1 MKKYTLLIL
10 ILSFTFTM
18 AQNTFDYSSEWKKIE
33 KLETNGLNKS
43 LLPLVQ
49 TIYQQAKKDQNSEQ
63 LIRALFYQSKILQST
78 SDNENIEVEIIR
90 NFENEIQH
98 AKGTDK
104 SFLES
109 ILAELYANYYESNSW
124 TIMRRTETEE
134 KTTDDFRFWT
144 RKSFQQNI
152 NELYLNS
159 IKGDKS
165 LKSESIENWK
175 YLLLE
180 VPETHEFRPTLYD
193 FLAYRIIDYFQSET
207 NSYTRSTF
215 DSEYEEFK
223 KNTITQIFTD
233 LISFHSSKNQT
244 SATAYN
250 ELKFL
255 QFKKSD
261 MPDDE
266 FEKKLIQLS
275 EKYSTNSFTPYILM
289 ELAMYYQ
296 NKSNGMAE
304 KDFAKRKENL
314 EKSIHY
320 LDQIITKTPKTDMS
334 NQAENM
340 KKQIHAPD
348 FGIQIE
354 KYVSPNLNV
363 PIVISHKNLNTLY
376 FKVLRFNDSKQNVL
390 NDYRYAKE
398 NEKQKQLNAILSSFP
413 LETEF
418 AIDVKNFDDYQSHS
432 TLAKINPLKAGQYL
446 VLVSNNSDFKINEDF
461 VLKYQNMNVSTYS
474 VVFRD
479 VSFLITNRET
489 GLPVT
494 HKNVDVFEDV
504 NNKTKKVETVKTD
517 EFGLAKISRSTS
529 HYKYLHLKIE
539 GEEIAYSTYFYGRET
554 ENEKRTGVI
563 SQIFTDRAIYRPG
576 QTVYFKVIHYQIDKD
591 ESKTVL
597 KNYQTNVS
605 LMDANHKLV
614 TNLSLVTNEFGS
626 VSGEFVL
633 PAGGLTGEFSI
644 KDTNSNSYYF
654 SVEEYKRPK
663 FEVKFDKVEDLFKLD
678 EEVISK
684 GKAIAYSGANIDN
697 AKVAYRVYR
706 QALYPY
712 RPWWMRDR
720 FPSSEPAEELINGET
735 ITDSDG
741 NFKVIFQAK
750 PAPAKTNDAT
760 QKSPRTY
767 TYRIVAEVTDING
780 ETHSSEQS
788 ITVGDLRYRLEIP
801 LNDKIEI
808 TTFDSLVIQTQNL
821 NGEFAAAKGKI
832 TLTKINPPQRVL
844 RDSPLPPTDYQ
855 IYSKEEFISYFPHE
869 AYGDENQKENWKQE
883 KPVLEESFDTRKS
896 KIISIKSKKWKEGYY
911 ILKGFI
917 VDGKDTIPTEK
928 LIYLYNNRK
937 KDPVDNEIFSIQLDQ
952 EKYKPGDVAIITIA
966 SATKDSEALIQL
978 EVDGKIVKTEKLKLN
993 NSYNSF
999 QIPIKE
1005 EYRGNVFVHYYF
1017 GKFNTAQA
1025 GKLTIY
1031 VPHEDSSLKI
1041 TAGTL
1046 RDKLQPGQKEVWELT
1061 ISGKDKD
1068 KVMAEMLTTMYDASL
1083 DQFRSN
1089 SIDFPTLLS
1098 TNYSRIS
1105 AWDANPSFGITSFN
1119 SLITNPIFN
1128 FQAYNSLAFSKLNW
1142 FGFYFGLV
1150 QKDYMVYNSAVEI
1163 SSSRNKVM
1171 SAPMAKN
1178 AEIDSAEG
1186 LGEIAFEAVA
1196 DAGGQGEIAKEEPSK
1211 LDQVVAR
1218 KALQETAFFYPNL
1231 RTDEKG
1237 NIKIQFTVPES
1248 LTAWK
1253 FMAVAHTP
1261 EMNTGYFTQT
1271 VVTQKDLMVVPNP
1284 PRFLR
1289 EGDHIT
1295 FSSKIINLSDKELK
1309 GQAKLLLFD
1318 AFTMQPVD
1326 VEFGNTNATQN
1337 FTVVNGKSDEVSWD
1351 LKIPTNHQAI
1361 VYRIVASAGDFS
1373 DGEESALPILSN
1385 RMMVTET
1392 MPISVRE
1399 GQTKTFTFDKLKNN
1413 SSNTLENFKLTFE
1426 MTTNPIWYAIFSLPY
1441 LREYPYECSEQIFAR
1456 LYGNLI
1462 SQHLVNSNPKIKAVF
1477 NDWNQKGELKSK
1489 LEQNQELKALLL
1501 EETPW
1506 VRQSE
1511 SEEEQMKRIAVLFD
1525 LNQMSNELSETFRK
1539 LQSKQSSNGGFP
1551 WFEGGNDS
1559 RYITTHIVS
1568 GFGHLQKMGI
1578 NLENNLGI
1586 NPKNILSKAIQY
1598 IDSEMEKEYD
1608 IYVKNT
1614 KFPPSKFNGIQYMY
1628 ARSYFL
1634 KEYPLS
1640 KKGNKIREYFLKE
1653 LDKDKFDHSLQI
1665 QSMLSMIFYRYGEK
1679 SKAEN
1684 LLKSIKDNAVESDEM
1699 GMYWKS
1705 NQSGWYWY
1713 QAPVET
1719 QALLIEAFDEVL
1731 KDTESV
1737 ESMKVWLLKNR
1748 QTKQWHSTKATTE
1761 AVFAL
1766 LSTGKDWMSS
1776 EDGISVK
1783 IGNEELDLKDLE
1795 KGPQSGTGYVKTSW
1809 TKTEIKPEMAKVEVH
1824 KTSPGVAW
1832 GAMYWQYFEDL
1843 DKITDANTNVRF
1855 KKELFLKKNSSKG
1868 PILIKITENTPIQIG
1883 DLVTVRLEIQT
1894 DRDMEFVH
1902 IKDMRASG
1910 FEPTNVM
1917 SSYKW
1922 KDGLG
1927 YYESTR
1933 DAATNFFIDYLRKGT
1948 YVFEYDVRA
1957 NNSGKFSNGITTLQ
1971 NMYAPELSAHSEGI
1985 RVEIK

>member
-63 LIRALFYQSKILQST
+63 LIRALFYQSKILQTT
-78 SDNENIEVEIIR
+78 SDNEDIVVEIIR
-90 NFENEIQH
+90 NFENEIQQ

-159 IKGDKS
+159 IKDDKS

-193 FLAYRIIDYFQSET
+193 FLAYRVIDYFQSET
-207 NSYTRSTF
+207 NSYSRSTF
-215 DSEYEEFK
+215 DPENEDFK

-233 LISFHSSKNQT
+233 LISFHSSKNQG

-261 MPDDE
+261 LAE
-266 FEKKLIQLS
+266 NIFEQNLIQLS
-275 EKYSTNSFTPYILM
+275 EKYSNNSFTPYILM
-289 ELAMYYQ
+289 ELAIYYQ
-296 NKSNGMAE
+296 NKSNEIDE
-304 KDFAKRKENL
+304 KDFAKRKENI
-314 EKSIHY
+314 EKSIQY
-320 LDQIITKTPKTDMS
+320 LDQIITKTPKTDMA
-334 NQAENM
+334 NQAESM
-340 KKQIHAPD
+340 KKKINAPD
-348 FGIQIE
+348 FDIQIE
-354 KYVSPNLNV
+354 KYVSPSLNV

-376 FKVLRFNDSKQNVL
+376 FKVLRFNDSKQNLL
-390 NDYRYAKE
+390 NDFRYAKE
-398 NEKQKQLNAILSSFP
+398 NERQKQLNTILSSFP
-413 LETEF
+413 VETEF
-418 AIDVKNFDDYQSHS
+418 VIDLKNFDDYQSHS
-432 TLAKINPLKAGQYL
+432 TLTKINPLKAGQYL

-461 VLKYQNMNVSTYS
+461 LLKYQNMNVSTYS

-479 VSFLITNRET
+479 ISFLVTNRET
-489 GLPVT
+489 GLPVA
-494 HKNVDVFEDV
+494 HKNVDIFEEK
-504 NNKTKKVETVKTD
+504 NNKISKVETVKTD
-517 EFGLAKISRSTS
+517 EFGMAKINNPTS
-529 HYKYLHLKIE
+529 HYKYLRLKIE
-539 GEEIAYSTYFYGRET
+539 DEEITYSTYFYGRDT
-554 ENEKRTGVI
+554 EYEKRTGVI
-563 SQIFTDRAIYRPG
+563 STVFTDRAIYRPG
-576 QTVYFKVIHYQIDKD
+576 QTVYFKVIHYQINKD
-591 ESKTVL
+591 ESKTIL
-597 KNYQTNVS
+597 KNYKTNVS
-605 LMDANHKLV
+605 LLDTNNKLV

-626 VSGEFVL
+626 VSGEFIL

-644 KDTNSNSYYF
+644 KDTNSDSYYF

-663 FEVKFDKVEDLFKLD
+663 FEVKFDKVEDIYKLN

-684 GKAIAYSGANIDN
+684 GKAIAYSGAIIDN
-697 AKVAYRVYR
+697 AKVVYRVYR
-706 QALYPY
+706 QAIYPY
-712 RPWWMRDR
+712 RPWWMSYR
-720 FPSSEPAEELINGET
+720 FPTSEPAEELTNGET
-735 ITDSDG
+735 MTNADG

-750 PAPAKTNDAT
+750 PAPAKANDAT

-801 LNDKIEI
+801 LNDKIEVSS
-808 TTFDSLVIQTQNL
+808 FDSLVIQTQNL

-844 RDSPLPPTDYQ
+844 RDSPLPPSDYQ
-855 IYSKEEFISYFPHE
+855 IYSKEEFITYFPHE

-883 KPVLEESFDTRKS
+883 KPVLEENFDTGKS
-896 KIISIKSKKWKEGYY
+896 QTISIKSKKWKEGYY

-917 VDGKDTIPTEK
+917 VDGKDTIPNEK
-928 LIYLYNNRK
+928 LIYLYRNDK
-937 KDPVDNEIFSIQLDQ
+937 KKPVDQELFSAQLDKQ
-952 EKYKPGDVAIITIA
+952 TYKPGETAIVTFSSA
-966 SATKDSEALIQL
+966 SKNSEVLFQI
-978 EVDGKIVKTEKLKLN
+978 EMNGKIIKTEKLKLN
-993 NSYNSF
+993 NDVKTYRF
-999 QIPIKE
+999 PIKE

-1017 GKFNTAQA
+1017 GKYNTAES
-1025 GKLTIY
+1025 GKLTIN
-1031 VPHEDSSLKI
+1031 VPYEDTSLKI

-1061 ISGKDKD
+1061 ISGKNKD
-1068 KVMAEMLTTMYDASL
+1068 KVLAEMLTTMYDASL

-1089 SIDFPTLLS
+1089 SIDFPMLLS

-1105 AWDANPSFGITSFN
+1105 SWDTYRSFGATPFN
-1119 SLITNPIFN
+1119 SLISSPLINYYPDTSLVFSVLNRYGFN
-1128 FQAYNSLAFSKLNW
+1128 IGYENNVLYSLQGTVVGLNVQQKAMANSPRNKESLEDVIILESA
-1142 FGFYFGLV
+1142 
-1150 QKDYMVYNSAVEI
+1150 DAAVEESEFSI
-1163 SSSRNKVM
+1163 
-1171 SAPMAKN
+1171 P
-1178 AEIDSAEG
+1178 
-1186 LGEIAFEAVA
+1186 
-1196 DAGGQGEIAKEEPSK
+1196 EESPK

-1231 RTDEKG
+1231 RTDENG

-1253 FMAVAHTP
+1253 FMAMAHTP
-1261 EMNTGYFTQT
+1261 EMNTGYFTTT

-1289 EGDHIT
+1289 EGDQIT
-1295 FSSKIINLSDKELK
+1295 FASKIINLSEKELK

-1326 VEFGNTNATQN
+1326 VEFGNNNATQN
-1337 FTVVNGKSDEVSWD
+1337 FTVRNGKSDNVSWD
-1351 LKIPTNHQAI
+1351 LTIPTSHQAI

-1578 NLENNLGI
+1578 NLEENLGV
-1586 NPKNILSKAIQY
+1586 NPISILAKAIQH

-1608 IYVKNT
+1608 IYVKNN
-1614 KFPPSKFNGIQYMY
+1614 KFPPTNYNGIQYLY

-1634 KEYPLS
+1634 KDYPLS
-1640 KKGNKIREYFLKE
+1640 KKGNQIRDYFLKE
-1653 LDKDKFDHSLQI
+1653 LDKDKFDQSLQI
-1665 QSMLSMIFYRYGEK
+1665 QTMLSMIFYRYGEK
-1679 SKAEN
+1679 SKAET
-1684 LLKSIKDNAVESDEM
+1684 LLKSIKDNSVESDEM
-1699 GMYWKS
+1699 GMYWKA

-1748 QTKQWHSTKATTE
+1748 QTNQWHSTKATTE

-1766 LSTGKDWMSS
+1766 LSTGKDWMNS
-1776 EDGISVK
+1776 EEGISVK
-1783 IGNEELDLKDLE
+1783 IGNKELDLKDLE

-1809 TKTEIKPEMAKVEVH
+1809 TKSEIKPEMAVVEVN

-1843 DKITDANTNVRF
+1843 DKITQANTNVRF

-1868 PILIKITENTPIQIG
+1868 PVLTKITENTPIQIG

-1910 FEPTNVM
+1910 FEPTNVI

-1922 KDGLG
+1922 QDGFG

-1933 DAATNFFIDYLRKGT
+1933 DAATNFFIDRLRKGT